1 MINNDVLRRIRFTF
15 DLNDDKMMAICKLG
29 GLPATR
35 EQISDWLK
43 RDEDPAFQV
52 CKDLEMAVFLNGSII
67 KNRGTKGDAVPE
79 PEKRL
84 TNNMIFKKLKIA
96 LNMKDDDV
104 LAALAAAEF
113 PISKH
118 ELSAFFRSP
127 GHKHYRECKDQ
138 LLRNFLKGLQLAKTS
153 ASSAT
158 STTSIASKASKVPQG
173 KRES

>member
-15 DLNDDKMMAICKLG
+15 DLNDDKMMAIFKLG
-29 GLPATR
+29 GLAASR

-52 CKDLEMAVFLNGSII
+52 CKDVEMAVFLNGFII
-67 KNRGTKGDAVPE
+67 KNRGAKDDIVPE

-84 TNNMIFKKLKIA
+84 TNNLIFKKMKIA
-96 LNMKDDDV
+96 LNLKEDDV
-104 LAALAAAEF
+104 LAVLAAAGF

-127 GHKHYRECKDQ
+127 SHKNYRECKDQ
-138 LLRNFLKGLQLAKTS
+138 LLRNFLKGLQLR
-153 ASSAT
+153 
-158 STTSIASKASKVPQG
+158 KVGVAP
-173 KRES
+173 SV